1 MAYRSWSTP
10 TGLLSGGRSGYSLGG
25 PGNRSASLA
34 ALRAI
39 SNPREVA
46 NIASQPLPV
55 DEFALQE
62 QQDTP
67 IVEAMRGPATRRSAA
82 PVVGSTPG
90 TSTVEQAVL
99 EPEIDIGFEH
109 SGHGGMTPEFI
120 YESGDSPSGYKGY
133 YSGLNTGVPMR
144 SAALQKWGTLLPGWK
159 WA

>member
-10 TGLLSGGRSGYSLGG
+10 TGLLSGGRGGYSFGG
-25 PGNRSASLA
+25 PGNRSASIA

-67 IVEAMRGPATRRSAA
+67 IVEAMRGPATRRAAA

-90 TSTVEQAVL
+90 TSVGEQAVL
-99 EPEIDIGFEH
+99 EPEIDTGPWWGGLITPDGGGWEP
-109 SGHGGMTPEFI
+109 SSWYGGMTDAGEDIPNLPFVN
-120 YESGDSPSGYKGY
+120 SRGYFT
-133 YSGLNTGVPMR
+133 SNF
-144 SAALQKWGTLLPGWK
+144 PGPWPGRP
-159 WA
+159 